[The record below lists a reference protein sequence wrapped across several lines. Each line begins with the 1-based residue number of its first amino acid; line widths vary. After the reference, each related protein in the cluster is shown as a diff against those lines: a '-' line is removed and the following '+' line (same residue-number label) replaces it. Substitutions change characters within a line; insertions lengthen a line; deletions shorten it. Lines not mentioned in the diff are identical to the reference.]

1 MHGGKE
7 PEWGFS
13 RTSECEIL
21 ETELVSHAKIII
33 ARRTKLRPLTR
44 GRATCLREAV
54 SVGFVTQGSAC
65 LCLVGPAGEVYL
77 RHPVGLPCTC
87 RLAPAGR
94 HAAVLRRCSLTRPL
108 WGRTGSQPG
117 PLWTG
122 FFLHAILLGP
132 CLLKFSGEP
141 GAFILCEPIPIDSQ
155 MSHTIP
161 RWPSTWRKASYRQYS
176 PVCHVSWGQA
186 ARPPVG
192 LGGWLLLD
200 WGLRSFLL
208 VVG

>member
-1 MHGGKE
+1 MHEGKE

-65 LCLVGPAGEVYL
+65 LCMVGPAGEVYL
-77 RHPVGLPCTC
+77 RRPVGSPCTC

-122 FFLHAILLGP
+122 FFLHEILLGP

-161 RWPSTWRKASYRQYS
+161 RRPATWRK
-176 PVCHVSWGQA
+176 GQLQA
-186 ARPPVG
+186 VFTRVPCVMGSGCPLPVG
-192 LGGWLLLD
+192 LGGWPLLD